1 MLQRVNAIEETQIQ
15 YETGLMSTRSC
26 QKSVLTQDFKDSF
39 LCLLCTQQPSPPYY
53 CLNLSSATMLTKL
66 RARNFKCFEDVEI
79 ALGNPVV
86 LVGPNNSGKATVLQA
101 LAL

>member
-1 MLQRVNAIEETQIQ
+1 
-15 YETGLMSTRSC
+15 
-26 QKSVLTQDFKDSF
+26 
-39 LCLLCTQQPSPPYY
+39 
-53 CLNLSSATMLTKL
+53 MLTKL